1 MKTLQASVMGLCGL
15 LAFAEAAAQALPQ
28 AMRLENGRVRVVE
41 VTHLPGAARPRH
53 VRAHD
58 QIIVFLDDCRYERT
72 DPETGEKAVRER
84 KAGEVIW
91 HGRGEVAPELVNVG
105 SKPYRT
111 LVIELK
117 E

>member
-1 MKTLQASVMGLCGL
+1 MKRVQMSVLGLCGL
-15 LAFAEAAAQALPQ
+15 LVCGEAAAQALPQ
-28 AMRLENGRVRVVE
+28 AVRLENGRIRVVE
-41 VTHLPGAARPRH
+41 ITHPPGAARARH

-91 HGRGEVAPELVNVG
+91 HGRGEAAPELVNVG